1 MEGAAQASSS
11 GVAASLTSTPATIF
25 LVVALGLVVAG
36 FLLRIVVKI
45 FVGRRHRIAV
55 DHDDFD
61 NDPHAQESSDDRIA
75 DQRDGLSEQLSSR
88 AVASKSGPHRPWQVS
103 AERLNDAPDTAPL
116 RMNRT
121 SKRERRPIGVDPY
134 ESKWTDDK
142 HRQRKWRNDPQRHE
156 SPSINPRESD
166 RIDDRRRLDQPRHGS
181 GGAGDEL
188 IDDLQSSLVAAG
200 SNRTPS
206 LLQDDSSDA
215 RGSRAADSSDEIIE
229 REEALEQLRRSLDR
243 LLQS

>member
-1 MEGAAQASSS
+1 
-11 GVAASLTSTPATIF
+11 
-25 LVVALGLVVAG
+25 
-36 FLLRIVVKI
+36 
-45 FVGRRHRIAV
+45 
-55 DHDDFD
+55 
-61 NDPHAQESSDDRIA
+61 
-75 DQRDGLSEQLSSR
+75 
-88 AVASKSGPHRPWQVS
+88 
-103 AERLNDAPDTAPL
+103 
-116 RMNRT
+116 MNGT
-121 SKRERRPIGVDPY
+121 SKLERRPIGVDPY
-134 ESKWTDDK
+134 ESKWIDDK
-142 HRQRKWRNDPQRHE
+142 RRQRKWRNDPQRHE

-200 SNRTPS
+200 SDRTPS

-215 RGSRAADSSDEIIE
+215 RGSRAASGDEIME